1 MIKKIL
7 LMLMMLCPLWAVSA
21 KMNGTQTRELS
32 QWAFRRATD
41 SEWTRVRLPHS
52 TNAVDGQSAEYY
64 RGEAMYRTEVKLK
77 DTEGQNY
84 FLIFKSAAQA
94 ATILVNGRQAATH
107 KGGYTP
113 FTVDITRYVR
123 EGRNEIEVRTDNT
136 MDLTMPPV
144 SSDFNK
150 NNGLHDRVYLLCSG
164 PIYINTSTMGYSG
177 LHVRQQNV
185 SRRHAD
191 LIVETQLMN
200 TAAEKREVT
209 VEVALLDAQGRV
221 VVEASQPV
229 SIDSGLKEG
238 KRVRQVLG
246 VDSPHLWDGLDNPY
260 LYNIRARVIAD
271 GTVVE
276 DRTARIGLRD
286 YYVDPERGFLLNG
299 RSYPLRGVAYHQDK
313 YLRASAVTDDD
324 IRRDFRDIRELGCNF
339 LRLAHYPHNELTFD
353 LCDELG
359 IVVQTE
365 IPWVNEG
372 GPDTSRFDQL
382 AYQRN
387 ILSAFREMVRGH
399 FNHPSIVF
407 WGMWNE
413 LGHTNAGYAQGRP
426 IDADFLVETTTRMY
440 RWGKQNDPDRYYGF
454 ADMGY
459 GMSIDALRR
468 GINYDYYAMNKYH
481 GWYTDQHS
489 PYGAKGLSG
498 ALSWLKKKRECVAIT
513 EYGAGSNPFAHSS
526 DPAKTTQPA
535 TGGARHDEEWANI
548 LHEIHLATFDRA
560 PYLAFTSDWVLY
572 DFAVA
577 ARREGYVLSEDMV
590 TERTDSNFL
599 YTNDKGLITRDRR
612 VKKDVFYLYKAKWN
626 RRETTVYITSRRYT
640 VRPEDEVAMKV
651 YSNAC
656 QLSLYQ
662 NGRLVQTLQSSGE
675 PTGVIWNFAPVHFEK
690 PTDTFR
696 VVGLDGE
703 GRKTVDEV
711 RLSRAKNRE

>member
-260 LYNIRARVIAD
+260 LYN
-271 GTVVE
+271 
-276 DRTARIGLRD
+276 
-286 YYVDPERGFLLNG
+286 
-299 RSYPLRGVAYHQDK
+299 
-313 YLRASAVTDDD
+313 
-324 IRRDFRDIRELGCNF
+324 
-339 LRLAHYPHNELTFD
+339 
-353 LCDELG
+353 
-359 IVVQTE
+359 
-365 IPWVNEG
+365 
-372 GPDTSRFDQL
+372 
-382 AYQRN
+382 
-387 ILSAFREMVRGH
+387 
-399 FNHPSIVF
+399 
-407 WGMWNE
+407 
-413 LGHTNAGYAQGRP
+413 
-426 IDADFLVETTTRMY
+426 
-440 RWGKQNDPDRYYGF
+440 
-454 ADMGY
+454 
-459 GMSIDALRR
+459 
-468 GINYDYYAMNKYH
+468 
-481 GWYTDQHS
+481 
-489 PYGAKGLSG
+489 
-498 ALSWLKKKRECVAIT
+498 
-513 EYGAGSNPFAHSS
+513 
-526 DPAKTTQPA
+526 
-535 TGGARHDEEWANI
+535 
-548 LHEIHLATFDRA
+548 
-560 PYLAFTSDWVLY
+560 
-572 DFAVA
+572 
-577 ARREGYVLSEDMV
+577 
-590 TERTDSNFL
+590 
-599 YTNDKGLITRDRR
+599 
-612 VKKDVFYLYKAKWN
+612 
-626 RRETTVYITSRRYT
+626 
-640 VRPEDEVAMKV
+640 
-651 YSNAC
+651 
-656 QLSLYQ
+656 
-662 NGRLVQTLQSSGE
+662 
-675 PTGVIWNFAPVHFEK
+675 
-690 PTDTFR
+690 
-696 VVGLDGE
+696 
-703 GRKTVDEV
+703 
-711 RLSRAKNRE
+711 

>member
-209 VEVALLDAQGRV
+209 VEVALQDAQGRV

-246 VDSPHLWDGLDNPY
+246 VDSPTCGTGWTIPTY
-260 LYNIRARVIAD
+260 IIFARA
-271 GTVVE
+271 
-276 DRTARIGLRD
+276 
-286 YYVDPERGFLLNG
+286 
-299 RSYPLRGVAYHQDK
+299 
-313 YLRASAVTDDD
+313 
-324 IRRDFRDIRELGCNF
+324 
-339 LRLAHYPHNELTFD
+339 
-353 LCDELG
+353 
-359 IVVQTE
+359 
-365 IPWVNEG
+365 
-372 GPDTSRFDQL
+372 
-382 AYQRN
+382 
-387 ILSAFREMVRGH
+387 
-399 FNHPSIVF
+399 
-407 WGMWNE
+407 
-413 LGHTNAGYAQGRP
+413 
-426 IDADFLVETTTRMY
+426 
-440 RWGKQNDPDRYYGF
+440 
-454 ADMGY
+454 
-459 GMSIDALRR
+459 
-468 GINYDYYAMNKYH
+468 
-481 GWYTDQHS
+481 
-489 PYGAKGLSG
+489 
-498 ALSWLKKKRECVAIT
+498 
-513 EYGAGSNPFAHSS
+513 
-526 DPAKTTQPA
+526 
-535 TGGARHDEEWANI
+535 
-548 LHEIHLATFDRA
+548 
-560 PYLAFTSDWVLY
+560 
-572 DFAVA
+572 
-577 ARREGYVLSEDMV
+577 
-590 TERTDSNFL
+590 
-599 YTNDKGLITRDRR
+599 
-612 VKKDVFYLYKAKWN
+612 
-626 RRETTVYITSRRYT
+626 
-640 VRPEDEVAMKV
+640 
-651 YSNAC
+651 
-656 QLSLYQ
+656 
-662 NGRLVQTLQSSGE
+662 
-675 PTGVIWNFAPVHFEK
+675 
-690 PTDTFR
+690 
-696 VVGLDGE
+696 
-703 GRKTVDEV
+703 
-711 RLSRAKNRE
+711 